1 MQNSLQMSTFFL
13 KYWNEIAIVITSYAF
28 LKIGKNFI
36 FFSCRV
42 DSLLHSQGS
51 AEGNNV
57 AVKSESSS
65 SRLLIKMSSATQR
78 TSSPAW
84 GRKRTEWEIL
94 FSNHEFKKAWCKQL
108 PKREVA
114 GLCLLHLVPICI
126 QSSVL
131 SPRHAW
137 SPPFTWELFHRE
149 EEEEE
154 AGRTNE
160 GEEALVSSAVAALN
174 CHPPAFRCICISLS
188 LGGLL
193 CEVVPPPPL
202 LLPSASFLLFPS
214 RFFTY
219 FASPLWFAKVDF
231 YQNSPLMQKNIDN
244 FPC

>member
-1 MQNSLQMSTFFL
+1 METISFFCSDYVTHGCLPSIVLLSEAARPTVSTAASHSFF
-13 KYWNEIAIVITSYAF
+13 
-28 LKIGKNFI
+28 

-57 AVKSESSS
+57 AVKSESRDSIS
-65 SRLLIKMSSATQR
+65 SRLWIKMSSATQR

-149 EEEEE
+149 EEEE

-202 LLPSASFLLFPS
+202 PSASFLLFPS
-214 RFFTY
+214 RFLPTLLRRFDLPKLTFTKTR
-219 FASPLWFAKVDF
+219 P
-231 YQNSPLMQKNIDN
+231 
-244 FPC
+244 